1 MPPPSTFCPP
11 TPLGNPLRALEDG
24 ADIPEWQS
32 IAQDRFNDAFALIFV
47 VEATLA
53 LIGLGP
59 RCYFSMGR
67 QVFDFIVTV
76 ASVADVLLNMSNACS
91 G

>member
-1 MPPPSTFCPP
+1 MLADGVEIAS
-11 TPLGNPLRALEDG
+11 GQALV
-24 ADIPEWQS
+24 
-32 IAQDRFNDAFALIFV
+32 QDAFNYAFALIFV

-67 QVFDFIVTV
+67 QTFDFIVTV
-76 ASVADVLLNMSNACS
+76 ASVVDAALELSQTCS